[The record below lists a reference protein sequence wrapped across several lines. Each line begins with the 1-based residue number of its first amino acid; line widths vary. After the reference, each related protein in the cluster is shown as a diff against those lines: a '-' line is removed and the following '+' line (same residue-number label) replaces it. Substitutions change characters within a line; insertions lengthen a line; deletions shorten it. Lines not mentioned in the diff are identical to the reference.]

1 MQNKDYGEKKF
12 MVSAELEDLT
22 PLDFA
27 YPKLEV
33 GNIKRIFTIK
43 EFYISLILQFLKIE
57 HHARYHAWGVC
68 ELSYCEFLYFAPQT
82 PKS

>member
-1 MQNKDYGEKKF
+1 MKNKDYGEKKF
-12 MVSAELEDLT
+12 MVSAELEDPT

-33 GNIKRIFTIK
+33 GNIKRMFTIK
-43 EFYISLILQFLKIE
+43 EFYLSLILTCLKIE